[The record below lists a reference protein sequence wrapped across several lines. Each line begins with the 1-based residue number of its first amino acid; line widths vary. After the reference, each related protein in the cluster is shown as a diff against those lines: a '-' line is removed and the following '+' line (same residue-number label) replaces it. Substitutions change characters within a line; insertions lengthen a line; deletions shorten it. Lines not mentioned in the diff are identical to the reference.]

1 MATMGTTIERQSQ
14 RGLPQGA
21 IVALIAG
28 GGSLP
33 VDLAA
38 RLTESGQSAVILPIR
53 GEANAD
59 ERFGGLPCEPIALE
73 EFGSLMSRL
82 KRLKITHVLMAGTVE
97 RRPKIAAMRPH
108 IGLLPALVDVAR
120 ALFRGD
126 DNLLR
131 AVVGHIEKQ
140 GIHVISAQD
149 IMPDLLANAGLIAG
163 PKPARRDHAD
173 IAAGYAAAKAI
184 GSLDIG
190 QAAIAIGGR
199 TIALEGVEG
208 TEGLLERTV
217 TLRSHGRL
225 AGATGGVLVKCAKPE
240 QEMRVDLPAIG
251 PDTVDAAQRAG
262 LNGIALEAGRSLI
275 LEREETLRRAG
286 ESKVFIYGVEAE
298 DR

>member
-14 RGLPQGA
+14 RGLPQDA

-33 VDLAA
+33 VDLAN
-38 RLTESGQSAVILPIR
+38 RMTETGQRAVILPIR
-53 GEANAD
+53 GEASA
-59 ERFGGLPCEPIALE
+59 EESFGGLPCEPIALE
-73 EFGSLMSRL
+73 ELGSLMTRL
-82 KRLKITHVLMAGTVE
+82 KRLKITHVLMAGTVG
-97 RRPKIAAMRPH
+97 RRPNVAAMRPH
-108 IGLLPALVDVAR
+108 IGLIRALIDVAT

-126 DNLLR
+126 DSLLR
-131 AVVGHIEKQ
+131 AVVGHIEKH
-140 GIHVISAQD
+140 GVHVISAQD
-149 IMPDLLANAGLIAG
+149 IMPDLLAEKGLIAG
-163 PKPARRDHAD
+163 PKPAKRDHAD
-173 IAAGYAAAKAI
+173 MAAGYAAAKAI

-217 TLRSHGRL
+217 ALRSHGRL
-225 AGATGGVLVKCAKPE
+225 AGAKGGVLVKCAKPA
-240 QEMRVDLPAIG
+240 QEVRVDLPAIG

-262 LNGIALEAGRSLI
+262 LNGISLEAGRSLI
-275 LEREETLRRAG
+275 LEREKTLRRAR
-286 ESKVFIYGVEAE
+286 ESGVFIFGVEAE

>member
-1 MATMGTTIERQSQ
+1 MATMGTTIERQTL
-14 RGLPQGA
+14 RGLPPGA

-33 VDLAA
+33 VDLAVRMA
-38 RLTESGQSAVILPIR
+38 ESGQDAVILPIR
-53 GEANAD
+53 GEASD
-59 ERFGGLPCEPIALE
+59 EERFGGLPCEPIALE
-73 EFGSLMSRL
+73 DFGSLIARL
-82 KRLKITHVLMAGTVE
+82 KRHKITHVLMAGTVG

-108 IGLLPALVDVAR
+108 IGLLRAVVDVAR

-131 AVVGHIEKQ
+131 AIVGHIERQ

-149 IMPDLLANAGLIAG
+149 IMPDLLADAGLIAG
-163 PKPARRDHAD
+163 PKPAKRDQAN

-199 TIALEGVEG
+199 AIALEGVEG

-217 TLRSHGRL
+217 ALRSHGRL
-225 AGATGGVLVKCAKPE
+225 AGAKGGVLVKCAKPA

-275 LEREETLRRAG
+275 LEREKTVRRARD
-286 ESKVFIYGVEAE
+286 SKVFIYGVEAE